1 MRARSPKAQST
12 ANETNDVSKNEN
24 LPETQMKARKS
35 FTAFDR
41 KQAAVRWKLG
51 VEKCFETIFFERVS
65 CGLRHVFIGIS
76 DDGICEEVYLRS
88 LSTELTIEFDIKF
101 ILERLIIRK
110 VLNAFDITY
119 FKRWMNVKK
128 IFP

>member
-41 KQAAVRWKLG
+41 KQAAVR
-51 VEKCFETIFFERVS
+51 
-65 CGLRHVFIGIS
+65 
-76 DDGICEEVYLRS
+76 
-88 LSTELTIEFDIKF
+88 
-101 ILERLIIRK
+101 
-110 VLNAFDITY
+110 
-119 FKRWMNVKK
+119 
-128 IFP
+128 